1 MPGGA
6 GAEDGAELQLKWIS
20 GVSSALKSPLR
31 DEKDLQDV
39 IQHVEEVALVE
50 KKEEVTKKVEEMQ
63 GSCH

>member
-1 MPGGA
+1 M
-6 GAEDGAELQLKWIS
+6 
-20 GVSSALKSPLR
+20 SSAQKSPLR
-31 DEKDLQDV
+31 DEKVLQDV